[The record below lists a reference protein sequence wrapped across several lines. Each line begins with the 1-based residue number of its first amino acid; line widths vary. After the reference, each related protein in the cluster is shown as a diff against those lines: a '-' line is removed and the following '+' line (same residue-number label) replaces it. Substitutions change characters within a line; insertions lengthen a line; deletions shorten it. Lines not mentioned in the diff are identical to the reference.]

1 MASDSSGTAAA
12 GMSIDDDTGF
22 HRLTGD
28 GAAVVTVDTSLYS
41 PQSVRKAAH
50 RLTGLCYVHLQRS
63 GVPDLDLAEPVGSAH
78 ENLTAAGNGVPEGRL
93 LRVRLRPKPPAVTD
107 IAALAGEFVNLLLDE
122 TLREEIGRETEPVRN
137 LILAHALSETAL
149 LRPELETA
157 DPEADPL
164 GIAEPDLVRQR
175 TR

>member
-1 MASDSSGTAAA
+1 M
-12 GMSIDDDTGF
+12 
-22 HRLTGD
+22 
-28 GAAVVTVDTSLYS
+28 
-41 PQSVRKAAH
+41 
-50 RLTGLCYVHLQRS
+50 
-63 GVPDLDLAEPVGSAH
+63 
-78 ENLTAAGNGVPEGRL
+78 PEGRL

-164 GIAEPDLVRQR
+164 GSPSPTLSGNGRDSVATRLIQERHALWQAYFRPHSRRQR
-175 TR
+175 LPLPGIPSTRLLPVGRLPASSFSVPALG